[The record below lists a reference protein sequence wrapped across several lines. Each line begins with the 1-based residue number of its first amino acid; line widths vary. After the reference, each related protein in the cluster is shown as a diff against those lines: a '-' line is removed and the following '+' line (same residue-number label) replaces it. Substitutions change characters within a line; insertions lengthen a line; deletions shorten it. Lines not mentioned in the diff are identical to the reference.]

1 MHLFN
6 RFCQGSWL
14 TGGGI
19 LMMALFWLPILL
31 IGYWL
36 ITRDRSPIS
45 MQQSNEALET
55 LKMRYAKGEIDK
67 EEFEE
72 KKKHLQS

>member
-6 RFCQGSWL
+6 RFCPGVGL

-19 LMMALFWLPILL
+19 IMVVLFWLPILI

-36 ITRDRSPIS
+36 ITKDSKQVS
-45 MQQSNEALET
+45 KKQTNNALET
-55 LKMRYAKGEIDK
+55 LKMRYAQGEINK

-72 KKKHLQS
+72 KKKVLSD